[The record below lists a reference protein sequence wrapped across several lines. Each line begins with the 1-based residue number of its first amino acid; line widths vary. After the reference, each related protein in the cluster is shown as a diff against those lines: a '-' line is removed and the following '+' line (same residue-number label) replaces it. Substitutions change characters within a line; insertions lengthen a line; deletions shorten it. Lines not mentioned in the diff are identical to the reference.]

1 MSHSGGTH
9 HAGIFGGRVGDIA
22 VSVDCRV
29 SVRRRTARHGLLLR
43 NVVSA
48 ESKVGER
55 MFTLSFVFV
64 GIAAAALVVIVAF
77 AAFLN
82 RK

>member
-1 MSHSGGTH
+1 
-9 HAGIFGGRVGDIA
+9 
-22 VSVDCRV
+22 
-29 SVRRRTARHGLLLR
+29 
-43 NVVSA
+43 
-48 ESKVGER
+48 